1 VGDYEQLLL
10 LVAGELLPVR
20 VSPSAPRARRCCP
33 CADNP
38 PVGDSHVTFHGRN
51 GNSRARARGGKSL
64 LHLVLQQFAAWK
76 KRELAGQ
83 GD

>member
-51 GNSRARARGGKSL
+51 GNSRARARGGKVSCTWYCNSL
-64 LHLVLQQFAAWK
+64 RRGK
-76 KRELAGQ
+76 SGS
-83 GD
+83 

>member
-38 PVGDSHVTFHGRN
+38 PVGDSHVTFQGLTD
-51 GNSRARARGGKSL
+51 GTEIQGPGRGGKKVSCTWYCNSL
-64 LHLVLQQFAAWK
+64 RRGK
-76 KRELAGQ
+76 NGS
-83 GD
+83 